1 VLAGEARKAH
11 RAFVDNVTKKPSKL
25 AASDV
30 PPALRKAKAGQLGLR
45 RLDAH
50 HTSTRQEE
58 TKKLRLLGTL
68 RKLERLKQAL

>member
-1 VLAGEARKAH
+1 VRSSSSLHRVRLFARSIRVA
-11 RAFVDNVTKKPSKL
+11 SK
-25 AASDV
+25 S
-30 PPALRKAKAGQLGLR
+30 
-45 RLDAH
+45 